1 MQMQRLLRLKYAKNP
16 VAKPCSRRVRS
27 PSGAGSTRITSAPR
41 SASTTPQDGPIT
53 VWLNSSTVR
62 SASGRIAMAQ
72 ASSIRSNSDSPDGG
86 TVRPA
91 AAALSSR
98 IASLARKASR
108 SARLSHS
115 VTT

>member
-53 VWLNSSTVR
+53 VWLNSSTVK
-62 SASGRIAMAQ
+62 SSSGRIAMAQ
-72 ASSIRSNSDSPDGG
+72 ASSIRSNNVADGG

-91 AAALSSR
+91 RRAQFAHR
-98 IASLARKASR
+98 IAAGMLEIGQTVPA
-108 SARLSHS
+108 
-115 VTT
+115 